1 MRLSFR
7 RVSNA
12 RVNAFL
18 AASGSLVAPKPRFRA
33 WAFHC
38 FGCEAQGDIFEWV
51 MRRQSM
57 SFPRAL
63 RAGGGQC
70 RGHAWMVANHE
81 DREARWRG
89 VPVPVKRGQRAH
101 STTGLAER
109 WHWSRPKVRAF
120 LDELRE
126 MCKITF
132 KMDNVA
138 TVITVLDYE
147 MFNPAEEQADLIAEQ
162 PHTDTKSNTEVELE
176 VGTGKGNLEMEVGI
190 GKEGTGKGEGP
201 PPPKNALGIMVAIE
215 WCRKNQTG
223 HSDDEVKAAW
233 NGLMAAAV
241 DGLWMTGRRPVADWR
256 RALADECWKRRQI
269 TAKKFELK
277 ASVDLTEWICW
288 DGLPLTGGPGPGVAG
303 CRCGRGAL
311 PAPVSKKA
319 AEPFKAEEFCAPDP
333 ASQPFVHLT
342 QQRGLA
348 AAPLTDYIVGQTM
361 GGRQWAV
368 KPDEL
373 KGTNGGLCGAGWP
386 RASF

>member
-1 MRLSFR
+1 MNDDIKNEFKASVDLAEWIRRDGVPLACGPNEFKAKCPFHDDSTPSFT
-7 RVSNA
+7 V
-12 RVNAFL
+12 FHKD
-18 AASGSLVAPKPRFRA
+18 GA

-89 VPVPVKRGQRAH
+89 VPVPVKRGQLAH

-176 VGTGKGNLEMEVGI
+176 VGKGIWKWKLELGKKEQGKGKGRHRQKMLLESWLQS
-190 GKEGTGKGEGP
+190 
-201 PPPKNALGIMVAIE
+201 N
-215 WCRKNQTG
+215 
-223 HSDDEVKAAW
+223 
-233 NGLMAAAV
+233 
-241 DGLWMTGRRPVADWR
+241 
-256 RALADECWKRRQI
+256 
-269 TAKKFELK
+269 
-277 ASVDLTEWICW
+277 
-288 DGLPLTGGPGPGVAG
+288 
-303 CRCGRGAL
+303 
-311 PAPVSKKA
+311 
-319 AEPFKAEEFCAPDP
+319 
-333 ASQPFVHLT
+333 
-342 QQRGLA
+342 
-348 AAPLTDYIVGQTM
+348 
-361 GGRQWAV
+361 
-368 KPDEL
+368 
-373 KGTNGGLCGAGWP
+373 GAGRIRP
-386 RASF
+386 GTAMTKSKQHGTD